1 MFISIFAINECVD
14 TSWAISNTK
23 SKVFVLLMKMKL
35 QEWMNLILVLYY
47 SIGLKTDDITL
58 ILSFGCRMTVYIW
71 FWRQLNSWERIVKL
85 DLDHTLLMRWQ
96 TYTVNSEFIVKAK
109 DTNQNQIDTLISSK
123 EFTPIKNKKVWIY
136 KVDGFTSPDQS
147 RWEVWS
153 LTPLVDGS
161 CGKVS
166 LAVISFLSLSD
177 ISEQGELF
185 FRLLSNELDNL
196 YTIRDSLPYFFTRLR
211 M

>member
-1 MFISIFAINECVD
+1 MKKIIILMSISIFVINECVD

-23 SKVFVLLMKMKL
+23 SKVFVPLMKMKL
-35 QEWMNLILVLYY
+35 QEWMNLILVLYD

-58 ILSFGCRMTVYIW
+58 ILSFGCRMRIYVW
-71 FWRQLNSWERIVKL
+71 LGRQLNSWERIVKL

-96 TYTVNSEFIVKAK
+96 TYTVKSEFIVKAK

-123 EFTPIKNKKVWIY
+123 EFTPIKKKKVWIY
-136 KVDGFTSPDQS
+136 KGDGFASLDQS

-166 LAVISFLSLSD
+166 LAVISFCLYPLFLS
-177 ISEQGELF
+177 
-185 FRLLSNELDNL
+185 
-196 YTIRDSLPYFFTRLR
+196 
-211 M
+211 